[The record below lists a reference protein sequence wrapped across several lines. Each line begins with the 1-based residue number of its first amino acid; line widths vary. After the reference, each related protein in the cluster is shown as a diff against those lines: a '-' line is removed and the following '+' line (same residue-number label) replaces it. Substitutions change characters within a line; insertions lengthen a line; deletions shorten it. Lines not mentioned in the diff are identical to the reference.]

1 MHLRSPDEIR
11 GLLLQ
16 VSPDFIRATVA
27 SDLALGGG
35 GARGAPYTIIL

>member
-11 GLLLQ
+11 GNLQ
-16 VSPDFIRATVA
+16 QKTPDFIRATVA